1 MVSCGYYLNMK
12 KSLTLKQVI
21 AKLPTTK
28 TIKLTKAHIKE
39 IARQVGELAKDYH
52 G

>member
-1 MVSCGYYLNMK
+1 MK

-21 AKLPTTK
+21 AQLPTTK

-39 IARQVGELAKDYH
+39 IARQVRKLTEERNG
-52 G
+52 